1 VDWLLKLRE
10 AYELLDKYGASAALG
25 LREFADVLHRIED
38 GARQAADFLDGPT
51 PVGAVESGDATT
63 TQIDALYND
72 TAAKVAMAQAR
83 PHTPGGGPPVVGA
96 GAVAWLELGML
107 LLRVLDE
114 IRKRRREKSEAQAH
128 ETTQPVAQASP
139 SPASRRPAK

>member
-1 VDWLLKLRE
+1 MEWLDKLRQ

-51 PVGAVESGDATT
+51 PVGSVESGDETT
-63 TQIDALYND
+63 TQLEALRNEVG
-72 TAAKVAMAQAR
+72 AKAAMAQAR

-96 GAVAWLELGML
+96 GGFWLQLGFQVL
-107 LLRVLDE
+107 LQVIEE
-114 IRKRRREKSEAQAH
+114 IAKRRREKSETQAH
-128 ETTQPVAQASP
+128 EAPRPVAQASP
-139 SPASRRPAK
+139 PATRRPSK